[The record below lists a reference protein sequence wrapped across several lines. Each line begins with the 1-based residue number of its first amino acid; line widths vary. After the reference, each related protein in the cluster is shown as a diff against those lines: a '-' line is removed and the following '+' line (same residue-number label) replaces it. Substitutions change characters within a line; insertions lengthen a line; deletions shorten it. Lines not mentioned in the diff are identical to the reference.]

1 MGVHDLEFLAE
12 LADQVVEGKRVE
24 LRWRDRAW
32 CSCMHVCSSS
42 LYMFWGCYAY
52 RAFLLAAL
60 WNSSSVD
67 MPPTISV
74 SIVKSASSG
83 STSWSMESS
92 NTRIWVHMHWVHGS
106 SYMGAYMAWAIIWM
120 WVHVSADYS
129 DFKI

>member
-1 MGVHDLEFLAE
+1 MHDQEFLAE
-12 LADQVVEGKRVE
+12 LVDQVVEGKRVE

-32 CSCMHVCSSS
+32 CSRMHVCSSS

-52 RAFLLAAL
+52 RASLLVAL

-67 MPPTISV
+67 MPPTISA
-74 SIVKSASSG
+74 SIVKSACSG